1 MLNHSTGILTN
12 MKVLGVLESKWDP
25 IRKDRLPWSA
35 WMDSLGELPRNAWIA
50 SLTSRG
56 CVLGRVDVLRFL

>member
-1 MLNHSTGILTN
+1 